1 VFASLEIP
9 LFIHVFG
16 AEDIQA
22 SENLGV
28 QDFLS
33 AFIIIHNRDCP
44 MGGPFLLNIGVISAM
59 GVI

>member
-16 AEDIQA
+16 AEELQA
-22 SENLGV
+22 SENL
-28 QDFLS
+28 
-33 AFIIIHNRDCP
+33 IYNRDCP